1 MAPAARPAL
10 LYDDGCRF
18 CRACAHGIRRW
29 DRAGRFDILPWSDPQ
44 AAGWLRGLTPA
55 LRDRS
60 MHLRDADGR
69 LHSQDDALLQMLALL
84 PGGGVVAAGA
94 RRLPCLRWALARGYD
109 LVARNR
115 EWLSRLVPDTPPVI
129 RRAGSPPEAEAR

>member
-1 MAPAARPAL
+1 VASPGRPTL

-18 CRACAHGIRRW
+18 CRACARGVQRW
-29 DRAGRFDILPWSDPQ
+29 DRAGRFDILPWSD
-44 AAGWLRGLTPA
+44 AEAVGWLRGLAPA

-69 LHSQDDALLQMLALL
+69 LHSQDDALLQLLALL
-84 PGGGVVAAGA
+84 PGGGMVAVGA
-94 RRLPCLRWALARGYD
+94 RRLPFLRWALAGGYD

-115 EWLSRLVPDTPPVI
+115 ARLSRLVPDTPPVT
-129 RRAGSPPEAEAR
+129 RRAGSPPATAAR

>member
-1 MAPAARPAL
+1 MAPAGRPTL

-18 CRACAHGIRRW
+18 CRACVHAARRW

-44 AAGWLRGLTPA
+44 AAAWLRGLTPA

-69 LHSQDDALLQMLALL
+69 LHSQDEALLLGLALL

-94 RRLPCLRWALARGYD
+94 RRLPPLRWALARGYE

-115 EWLSRLVPDTPPVI
+115 GRLSRLVPDTPPVT
-129 RRAGSPPEAEAR
+129 RRAGSPPGAAAR